1 MNDVNNVSGVV
12 IVYFEHIT
20 HLFSIVFIF
29 HLEQVNVFWEARNKI
44 TNVLW
49 SLLKVN
55 NKDTRTIFF
64 FNVALVSLL

>member
-20 HLFSIVFIF
+20 HLFSIAFIF

-44 TNVLW
+44 TNVL
-49 SLLKVN
+49 
-55 NKDTRTIFF
+55 
-64 FNVALVSLL
+64 

>member
-29 HLEQVNVFWEARNKI
+29 HLEQVNVFSEARNKN

-55 NKDTRTIFF
+55 NKDTRTMLF
-64 FNVALVSLL
+64 LTLL